1 MNRTRQRTG
10 AFHYT
15 LSLPLH
21 VVGFTWPNGSQ
32 WVERLAYDRLRAVLA
47 SIEELAKKE
56 DTTTATACILQV
68 IKEAGR

>member
-15 LSLPLH
+15 LSLPFR

-32 WVERLAYDRLRAVLA
+32 WVERLAYDRLRIALA
-47 SIEELAKKE
+47 SIEELAQKE
-56 DTTTATACILQV
+56 DTNATACILQV